1 MSIKPLFFGFSLL
14 FIGTMSVD
22 ITNAGTLDK
31 IKERGAVQCGVNR
44 TGPGVST
51 LNTAGEWVGFFA
63 DFCRA
68 VAAATLQAASAVE
81 FVELNQRTRFDATR
95 QGAVDLFSANTTWTL
110 TRDASIGLQFTN
122 TLYYDGQGFIAPV
135 SLNAKNLKEVSKAAV
150 GVTGNTTTEGNL
162 AEYIRAN
169 RLDFTIITLTSNDS
183 AVSSFLSRRCN
194 LYTTDRLALAG
205 LRAAGTNKPED
216 YVVFPEIISKEPLGP
231 VVRNDDPAWFTI
243 VRWIA
248 FAMIAAEEKGV
259 ESTNV
264 ARMRNSS
271 DAEVRRLLGVEPGL
285 GKSLGLDEAWASRV
299 IEQVG
304 NYGQVF
310 ERNLGAGSALHLDRG
325 INASWTKGGLIYA
338 PPMR

>member
-1 MSIKPLFFGFSLL
+1 
-14 FIGTMSVD
+14 
-22 ITNAGTLDK
+22 
-31 IKERGAVQCGVNR
+31 
-44 TGPGVST
+44 
-51 LNTAGEWVGFFA
+51 
-63 DFCRA
+63 
-68 VAAATLQAASAVE
+68 
-81 FVELNQRTRFDATR
+81 
-95 QGAVDLFSANTTWTL
+95 
-110 TRDASIGLQFTN
+110 
-122 TLYYDGQGFIAPV
+122 
-135 SLNAKNLKEVSKAAV
+135 
-150 GVTGNTTTEGNL
+150 
-162 AEYIRAN
+162 
-169 RLDFTIITLTSNDS
+169 
-183 AVSSFLSRRCN
+183 
-194 LYTTDRLALAG
+194 
-205 LRAAGTNKPED
+205 
-216 YVVFPEIISKEPLGP
+216 
-231 VVRNDDPAWFTI
+231 VRNDDPAWFTI

-259 ESTNV
+259 DSTNV